1 MPDNRLLL
9 GHVKAELVSVRR
21 PDAEGSKHADD
32 LAAMEGGMVDRV
44 DDDLGGR
51 DTEVFSVGF
60 EAGELS

>member
-1 MPDNRLLL
+1 MPDTRLLL

-21 PDAEGSKHADD
+21 PDAEASKHGDD
-32 LAAMEGGMVDRV
+32 LTAVEGGVVDRV

-60 EAGELS
+60 EAGEFS